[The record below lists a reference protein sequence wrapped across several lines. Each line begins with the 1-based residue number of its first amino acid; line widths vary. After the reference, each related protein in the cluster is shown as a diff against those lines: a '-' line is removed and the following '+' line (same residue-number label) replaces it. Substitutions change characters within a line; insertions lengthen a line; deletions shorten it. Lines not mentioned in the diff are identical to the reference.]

1 MLFIM
6 LNRSQLILKNTIKK
20 KFRYLDGKQKY
31 KKNISQ
37 IQLQNTKNN
46 FNKTFIRKFHSD
58 KKMPFNEPMFP
69 MNNGPD
75 IWIIIFASISGY
87 IYSNCFLDK
96 K

>member
-1 MLFIM
+1 M
-6 LNRSQLILKNTIKK
+6 KNKYR
-20 KFRYLDGKQKY
+20 FLDGKQKY

-46 FNKTFIRKFHSD
+46 FNKTSTRKFHSN
-58 KKMPFNEPMFP
+58 KNMPFNEPMFP

-96 K
+96 KDKKIK